1 MKKTLILIV
10 VLHILSFSSYAG
22 NTVTKRYDFDTI
34 KSIDASSIYE
44 IEVTEGHEKG
54 VTIVYD
60 STFERCL
67 EVKCLN
73 GELILAMNSKV
84 KKVNNS
90 KGIKVYLQ
98 MPTIEHI
105 DLSGAAKL
113 TTSGVFK
120 TNKLNIYLSGATSV
134 KGLHISG
141 SELSID
147 CSGSSSL
154 SISGDF
160 SRSIEADVSGASK
173 VTITGNS
180 GDLDVEA
187 SGASNICIVG
197 DFSGS
202 IDTDAS
208 GASKVTINGDSRNLE
223 FEASGA
229 STININGS
237 TDSFRS

>member
-1 MKKTLILIV
+1 MKKTFILII
-10 VLHILSFSSYAG
+10 VLHILTFSSYAG

-34 KSIDASSIYE
+34 TSIDACSIYE
-44 IEVTEGHEKG
+44 IEVTKGHEKG

-60 STFERCL
+60 SELEKCL
-67 EVKCLN
+67 EVKCFN
-73 GELILAMNSKV
+73 GKLILAMDSKV
-84 KKVNNS
+84 KRILS
-90 KGIKVYLQ
+90 SSGIKVYLQ
-98 MPTIEHI
+98 MPTIEDI

-113 TTSGVFK
+113 TTSGIFK
-120 TNKLNIYLSGATSV
+120 TSKLNIDLSGATSV

-147 CSGSSSL
+147 CSGASSL

-173 VTITGNS
+173 VIITGNS

-187 SGASNICIVG
+187 SGASNVCIVG
-197 DFSGS
+197 DFSGC

-208 GASKVTINGDSRNLE
+208 GASKVTINGDSRDLK

-229 STININGS
+229 SSIKINGS
-237 TDSFRS
+237 TDSFGS